1 MRDLNNLKNVFELNV
16 LVKDMMSEVDVLFDK
31 IFEASPLVE
40 EKARYNELIEHIDFL
55 MEEIIDEA
63 QKNQETE
70 Y

>member
-31 IFEASPLVE
+31 IFEASPLVK
-40 EKARYNELIEHIDFL
+40 EKARYSELIEHIDFL
-55 MEEIIDEA
+55 MEDIIDEA
-63 QKNQETE
+63 QKNQESE